1 MHGSP
6 GGGNTIRASVL
17 LGELALLLGALLA
30 LLVWWPAAWWAWA
43 ILAPAAAARRA
54 GVPLRELAGPL
65 RLRRTLLV
73 VLLLGVLSLPFL
85 GLLAWVA
92 GGWAAPPW
100 PGLGGMLSL
109 AGAAAAEE
117 WFFRGWLQARLGRRW
132 PRAALVLAAAAFALA
147 HVPGWGPAAA
157 LVFLPGLALGL
168 AREWS
173 GALFAP
179 ILLHLAWNLW
189 ASGLPGA
196 GP

>member
-1 MHGSP
+1 MVLP
-6 GGGNTIRASVL
+6 G
-17 LGELALLLGALLA
+17 
-30 LLVWWPAAWWAWA
+30 
-43 ILAPAAAARRA
+43 LAP
-54 GVPLRELAGPL
+54 GP
-65 RLRRTLLV
+65 
-73 VLLLGVLSLPFL
+73 S
-85 GLLAWVA
+85 
-92 GGWAAPPW
+92 
-100 PGLGGMLSL
+100 
-109 AGAAAAEE
+109 
-117 WFFRGWLQARLGRRW
+117 GRRW